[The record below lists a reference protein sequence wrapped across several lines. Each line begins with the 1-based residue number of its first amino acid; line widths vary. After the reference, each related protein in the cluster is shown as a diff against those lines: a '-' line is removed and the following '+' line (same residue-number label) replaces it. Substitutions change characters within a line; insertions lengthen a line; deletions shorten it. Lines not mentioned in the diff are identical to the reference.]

1 MSISWTT
8 LETAV
13 TSIIWTMSGA
23 AVVSFLLA
31 LAIQSVVQKRVMAA
45 NVRRY
50 WSAGPKNTDKLAR
63 QDVSGI
69 IFAITITN
77 ALLTAILATLL
88 LRS

>member
-1 MSISWTT
+1 MGITWTT
-8 LETAV
+8 LEAAIM
-13 TSIIWTMSGA
+13 SIIWTVTGA

-31 LAIQSVVQKRVMAA
+31 LAIQSRVQKRVMAA

-50 WSAGPKNTDKLAR
+50 WSAGPKNTNKLAR

-77 ALLTAILATLL
+77 ALLTAILATLI

>member
-1 MSISWTT
+1 MSVNWTA
-8 LETAV
+8 LGTAV
-13 TSIIWTMSGA
+13 MSIIWTMSGA
-23 AVVSFLLA
+23 AVVSFLLS
-31 LAIQSVVQKRVMAA
+31 LAIQSRVQKRVMAA

-63 QDVSGI
+63 QDVSGV

-77 ALLTAILATLL
+77 ALLTAILAILI